1 MTDPLC
7 DVIALLRPHAVFSK
21 SVTGKGPWG
30 IRYAPYDTP
39 SFSIVLKG
47 RCWIAIEG
55 SAPLLLERGDFMLLP
70 TSPAFRMYSEPG
82 TPCVMHQPLNKPIR
96 HGDPEGEP
104 DLHMLGGT
112 FEVEPANASLMLQ
125 LLPGFVHIRAVE
137 GDTSRFARITALI
150 VEEGSGDRPGREMV
164 LERLLE
170 VMLIETLRRRSLD
183 RGAMHPGL
191 LAGLRDPAIASA
203 LRAMHSD
210 VRRGWTVAEMA
221 RHVGMSRSAFAARF
235 AEIVGC
241 APMEYL
247 SRWRISLAQDAL
259 SNNRASLDRVAED
272 IGYQSTS
279 AFSTAFRRRTGYP
292 PGAFARGRHHSDRT
306 PVKSSA

>member
-1 MTDPLC
+1 MDPLC

-21 SVTGKGPWG
+21 SVTGKGRWG
-30 IRYAPYDTP
+30 IRYSAYALP

-47 RCWIAIEG
+47 RCWIALEG
-55 SAPLLLERGDFMLLP
+55 APPVLLQQGDFLLLP
-70 TSPAFRMYSEPG
+70 VSPAFRMYSEAG
-82 TPCVMHQPLNKPIR
+82 VPCVPQQPTKHTVH
-96 HGDPEGEP
+96 HGETVGEP

-112 FEVEPANASLMLQ
+112 FEIEPANAPLLLQ
-125 LLPGFVHIRAVE
+125 LLPEMVHIRATD

-150 VEEGSGDRPGREMV
+150 VEEGTSSRPGRNMI

-170 VMLIETLRRRSLD
+170 VMLIEALRWRSLGKD
-183 RGAMHPGL
+183 AMHPGL
-191 LAGLRDPAIASA
+191 LAGLRDPALASA
-203 LRAMHSD
+203 LRAIHSD
-210 VRRGWTVAEMA
+210 VRRGWTVAELA
-221 RHVGMSRSAFAARF
+221 RHVGMSRSAFAASF

-259 SNNRASLDRVAED
+259 SNERASLDHVAHE

-279 AFSTAFRRRTGYP
+279 AFSTAFRRRTGYA
-292 PGAFARGRHHSDRT
+292 PGAFARARRAANHANG
-306 PVKSSA
+306 